1 MTAGP
6 VRRRGDV
13 LGFGLAVVLF
23 LPGIA
28 YLGIRN
34 GHDFIEND
42 FFAFMYCVACVS
54 FASVPL
60 LGWRMGG
67 HWHAD
72 PGFGRITWFPWL
84 FTTGQGMAYSGQRT
98 GSNLF
103 VLAIGWGA
111 FMGAAD
117 RRHVLPRARALA
129 ERSGARRTRC
139 RQDPGLRADRT
150 AGAPRA
156 EGRCLNAARHSV
168 GSALF
173 VFQVGHRVAVLV
185 GMAGEP
191 GHHPRGP
198 RVHPFAEVGGQA
210 PRLPR
215 RARGEHPPREREA
228 DPAGAGRCRICPVR
242 SISGGQRSMGDR
254 TRA

>member
-13 LGFGLAVVLF
+13 LGLGLAVVLF

-28 YLGIRN
+28 FLGIHN

-60 LGWRMGG
+60 LGWRIGG

-98 GSNLF
+98 DSNLF
-103 VLAIGWGA
+103 VLALGWGA
-111 FMGAAD
+111 FMGAGVVAMYYLGNALWLNDQERTAARDAD
-117 RRHVLPRARALA
+117 KALA
-129 ERSGARRTRC
+129 
-139 RQDPGLRADRT
+139 
-150 AGAPRA
+150 A
-156 EGRCLNAARHSV
+156 E
-168 GSALF
+168 
-173 VFQVGHRVAVLV
+173 
-185 GMAGEP
+185 
-191 GHHPRGP
+191 
-198 RVHPFAEVGGQA
+198 QA
-210 PRLPR
+210 
-215 RARGEHPPREREA
+215 
-228 DPAGAGRCRICPVR
+228 
-242 SISGGQRSMGDR
+242 GQREPSDPEAGV
-254 TRA
+254 